1 MNPAS
6 RDASMPM
13 ALPQSGRTRQPGQ
26 ADLGFAGVSE
36 LSGLSELGAADLRF
50 QLPASSSFQTTAELS
65 AGNNFVGQER
75 AEAALE
81 LGLGI
86 GSRGFHL
93 FVSGLTGTD
102 KLDALHT
109 WVTQHASQA
118 PTPGDWVYVHNF
130 AHPDEPRAI
139 ALPAGQGCRLQS
151 GMQQLVKTLRE
162 ELPKAFR
169 QEAFDQEKN
178 QLKDKYVTKVQE
190 QNQALEA
197 QAKEKG
203 FLIQPGPG
211 GNFILIPIIN
221 GKPIEKHEEFTS
233 LPEEEQKV
241 IEHNRNALIKEIA
254 DFPSKQQEILRMMT
268 EDIRLVERRFGEQLL
283 IPLLER
289 IILELS
295 NSEVAEAAAV
305 AEVAEVKEYLAEV
318 KDHIVENLDDFKES
332 GQGESS
338 QPFFPGGPLRE
349 RDPFLEYE
357 VNVVVDNSATI
368 GAPVIVESS
377 PTYLNVFGTIERVV
391 DRNGRVVTNFTRIKS
406 GSLLRAHG
414 GYLICSLEDAI
425 TEPAVWKTLKRTL
438 KSGRIEME
446 TYEPFA
452 LFSTS
457 GLKPEPVEIQVK
469 VVVVGS
475 PFLYHLLYSLD
486 DEFREIFKIH
496 ADFRQAMELDS
507 PHVLAYGEWVAQ
519 LCQQEGLPHFD
530 RSGVERLVEFGARK
544 AGDREKV
551 SASHAE
557 IADLTRE
564 AAYWAGKDKAQ
575 IVSARH
581 VEQALQ
587 SRTFRSNR
595 IEEEIR
601 EMITQ
606 GTILVDLDGH
616 KVGQVNGLAV
626 LQLGEYAFGRP
637 SRVTASVAMG
647 QAGIVNI
654 ERESKLSGSIHD
666 KGLLILSGYL
676 RNRYGQDKPLALSA
690 SLCFEQSYSGI
701 EGDSASSTELYAL
714 LSHLADLPLRQD
726 LAVTGSVNQWGEV
739 QAIGGVN
746 EKVEGF
752 FDVCRVYGLTGQQG
766 VMIPAANVRN
776 LILRT
781 DVIEAI
787 DQGQF
792 HIYPIL
798 TIDAGIALLS
808 GVPAGTM
815 TEEGSVN
822 MRVNQRLQ
830 ELAAGLKA
838 FAPGS
843 NYTTSA
849 DQDEDLHT

>member
-1 MNPAS
+1 MSQTSPDAERPLVVPPAG
-6 RDASMPM
+6 
-13 ALPQSGRTRQPGQ
+13 QSGQSVNAP
-26 ADLGFAGVSE
+26 VE
-36 LSGLSELGAADLRF
+36 LCAADLRF
-50 QLPASSSFQTTAELS
+50 TLPSAVSFHTTAELS
-65 AGNNFVGQER
+65 AGPNFIGQER

-86 GSRGFHL
+86 TGRGFHL
-93 FVSGLTGTD
+93 FVSGLSGTD
-102 KLDALHT
+102 KLEALRG

-118 PTPGDWVYVHNF
+118 PTPDDWLYVHNF
-130 AHPDEPRAI
+130 ARPDEPRAI
-139 ALPAGQGCRLQS
+139 ALPAGQGCRLKS
-151 GMQQLVKTLRE
+151 GMLQLVKTLRQ

-190 QNQALEA
+190 LNQALEA
-197 QAKEKG
+197 RAREKG
-203 FLIQPGPG
+203 FLIQPGPA
-211 GNFILIPIIN
+211 GNVILIPIIN

-233 LPEEEQKV
+233 LPAEEQKV
-241 IEHNRNALIKEIA
+241 IEHNRNELAKEIA
-254 DFPSKQQEILRMMT
+254 AFPGKQQEILRAMA
-268 EDIRLVERRFGEQLL
+268 EDIRLVERRFGEALL
-283 IPLLER
+283 TPLLEQTAQG
-289 IILELS
+289 L
-295 NSEVAEAAAV
+295 NSTEVNT
-305 AEVAEVKEYLAEV
+305 YLAEV
-318 KDHIVENLDDFKES
+318 KDHILDNLDDFKEAEHADVS
-332 GQGESS
+332 PS
-338 QPFFPGGPLRE
+338 FPPAGFLRE

-357 VNVVVDNSATI
+357 VNVVVDNSATN
-368 GAPVIVESS
+368 GAPVLVESS

-414 GYLICSLEDAI
+414 GYLIFSLEDAI

-452 LFSTS
+452 LFATS
-457 GLKPEPVEIQVK
+457 GLRPEPVEIQVK

-475 PFLYHLLYSLD
+475 PFLYHLLYTWD
-486 DEFREIFKIH
+486 DEFREIFKVH
-496 ADFRQAMELDS
+496 ADFRQAMELDKQ
-507 PHVLAYGEWVAQ
+507 HLLAYGQWVAQ

-530 RSGVERLVEFGARK
+530 RSGVERLVEFGARQ

-551 SASHAE
+551 SASRAE

-564 AAYWAGKDKAQ
+564 AAYWARKDKAQ
-575 IVSARH
+575 IVSAQH
-581 VEQALQ
+581 VASALHN
-587 SRTFRSNR
+587 RTFRSNR

-601 EMITQ
+601 ELISQ
-606 GTILVDLDGH
+606 GTILVDIDGR
-616 KVGQVNGLAV
+616 KVGQVNGLSV
-626 LQLGEYAFGRP
+626 LQLGAYAFGRP

-647 QAGIVNI
+647 RAGIVNI
-654 ERESKLSGSIHD
+654 ERESRLSGSIHD

-690 SLCFEQSYSGI
+690 SLCFEQSYSGV

-714 LSHLADLPLRQD
+714 LSRLAELPVRQD

-746 EKVEGF
+746 EKIEGF
-752 FDVCRVYGLTGQQG
+752 FDVCRVHGLTGQQG

-776 LILRT
+776 LILRA
-781 DVIEAI
+781 DVIEAV

-792 HIYPIL
+792 HIYPIR
-798 TIDAGIALLS
+798 TIDQGIALLS
-808 GVPAGTM
+808 GVPAGTL
-815 TEEGSVN
+815 TQQGSVN
-822 MRVNQRLQ
+822 ARVNQRLQ

-838 FAPGS
+838 FASDGDHA
-843 NYTTSA
+843 TSA
-849 DQDEDLHT
+849 DQDEDQDEDLH